1 MKSVVPAAGRE
12 PEGDTPQPPAVAST
26 ARRVRDWWVVAIP
39 ALVAYVP
46 LLLTRPGEVGADT
59 KTYLYLDPGKLL
71 RDAPYLWDSQIGLG
85 TVTHQNIGYLWPMG
99 PFYWLLDTLGLPDWV
114 AQRLWLGSVMF
125 AAALGVRYLIR
136 ALGEHGF
143 ADRSGAVLVASLA
156 YMMSPYLLEYSARIS
171 VILLPWAALPWLVA
185 LTAKALRHGGWRY
198 PAWFAL
204 VVLTVGGINATAL
217 ILVGVGPLLW
227 IVHAV
232 WLEREVPVRD
242 AVKAVARLGL
252 LTLLTS
258 LWWMAALWVQG
269 RYGLPV
275 LRYTETYK
283 TVAEISTA
291 PEVLR
296 GLGYWFF
303 YGNDKLGPWIE
314 PSATY
319 TQRIPVLALS
329 YALPLLAL
337 TSAALVRW
345 RYRAYFLVLLVAG
358 TLIAVGSHPWEEPS
372 PLGAAF
378 KSFTRTDLGLGMRS
392 TPRAVP
398 LIVLASALFL
408 GAGVAALG
416 RRLPRFAAPITVL
429 VALLVAGNLP
439 TLWTGEMVAA
449 NLKRPEEIP
458 QYWLDAISHLDA
470 QSHDTRILELPGS
483 DFASYRWG
491 NTVDPITP
499 GLTDRG
505 YVARELFQWGSPP
518 SASLVNAF
526 DRRLHE
532 GDLDP
537 QAVSTFA
544 RLIGAGDIVHRAD
557 LQFERYRTARPRQ
570 TWELLRAAPGL
581 GQPIELGPR
590 IPNIAGPEQPMIDEI
605 ELDAVEHLPYPPPVA
620 IFPVQDAL
628 PMIRSHRIERP
639 LIVAGD
645 GDGIIDAASIGLLD
659 LDQAI
664 FYSAAFAEDP
674 AGFDQIYRQGA
685 DLLVTDTNRKR
696 ARRWGTLRETT
707 GYTERA
713 GEQPPRY
720 DPGDQ
725 RLALFPAAGD
735 DAYTVSEQRGGAIA
749 TATDYGNPVTY
760 TPNDR
765 AANALDGDPFTAWR
779 VGAVDDPIGE
789 RISIRLDQPVTTSE
803 LTLLQP
809 INLVRNRWITDARLR
824 FDGGDPVDIVLDD
837 RSRALPGQVVSFPER
852 TFRELS
858 IEVLRTN
865 IPKRPRYDGIS
876 GVGFAEVGI
885 PGVRVHE
892 LVRPPLDL
900 LQRAG
905 ASSLDH
911 RLTLLL
917 TRLRSNPS
925 EPVRT
930 DEEPSLARVIW
941 LPTARAFSLAAQARL
956 SAELPDEAVDR
967 LLGLPD
973 AAAGGVTARSSQR
986 LPGSLARR
994 ASSAIDGDPSTH
1006 WAAPFLEQEGHH
1018 LEVEI
1023 GEPITFDH
1031 LDLRVVADGRHS
1043 VPTRIV
1049 LTVDGDPNRSLPID
1063 LPPIEDGAEPGHVA
1077 GARIDLPTPVTGRAF
1092 SFRVEEVRPVKTI
1105 DWYSYTPITMP
1116 VAIAELGIPGVQ
1128 RAPLPERLDTGC
1140 RADLLTVDGQA
1151 VPLRITGS
1159 TADALARK
1167 ALMVT
1172 PCGQDDAAVRLSAGE
1187 HVIRSSAGRVS
1198 GIDVDRVALTSAA
1211 GGAPAPLDRTRP
1223 EVPPPPPTRTLSA
1236 GPVSF
1241 EVEVD
1246 ANGSPFWLTVGQ
1258 SWNAG
1263 WRASVDGR
1271 DLGPSEIIDGY
1282 ANGWLVDPGDAQT
1295 VRITVEWAPQRIIW
1309 IFLAISAIA
1318 VLASLVLALG
1328 GRRPPRGQR
1337 AITRDDPSLDPRLAL
1352 PWEQARDRLSVRA
1365 AAAGASLLTLV
1376 AFLNLS
1382 FAGWLPALSLVVGGA
1397 TFAALRAPR
1406 GRGWLALAGVGC
1418 LAAAYAYI
1426 VTSQLR
1432 HRHVPDFIWP
1442 VQFERVHV
1450 LGVLA
1455 VLLLAAE
1462 AVREVA
1468 LRRRATGRSASGEAA
1483 PAVSGDPARSI
1494 G

>member
-1 MKSVVPAAGRE
+1 MSSTTPAAGRQ
-12 PEGDTPQPPAVAST
+12 PERDTRRQP
-26 ARRVRDWWVVAIP
+26 RRSLWAHSIGDWWTIALP
-39 ALVAYVP
+39 ALIAYVP
-46 LLLTRPGEVGADT
+46 LLLTRAGEVGADT
-59 KTYLYLDPGKLL
+59 KTYLYLDPGRLL

-99 PFYWLLDTLGLPDWV
+99 PFYWLFDALGLPDWV
-114 AQRLWLGSVMF
+114 TQRLWLGSVMF

-136 ALGEHGF
+136 TLGQHGF

-156 YMMSPYLLEYSARIS
+156 YMMSPYLLEYEARIS
-171 VILLPWAALPWLVA
+171 VILLPWAALPWLIA

-198 PAWFAL
+198 PAWLAL

-227 IVHAV
+227 VVHAV
-232 WLEREVPVRD
+232 WLEREVPLRD
-242 AVKAVARLGL
+242 AIRAVVRIGL

-258 LWWMAALWVQG
+258 LWWMAGLWVQG

-283 TVAEISTA
+283 TVAEVSTA

-314 PSATY
+314 PSVTY
-319 TQRIPVLALS
+319 TQRIPILVLS
-329 YALPLLAL
+329 YAIPVLAL

-372 PLGAAF
+372 PLGAVF
-378 KSFTRTDLGLGMRS
+378 KSFTRTGFGLGMRS
-392 TPRAVP
+392 TPRAAP
-398 LIVLASALFL
+398 LVVLASALFL
-408 GAGVAALG
+408 GAGVAALS
-416 RRLPRFAAPITVL
+416 RRLPRYAVPVTAL

-458 QYWLDAISHLDA
+458 SYWLDAIRYLDG
-470 QSHDTRILELPGS
+470 QSHDTRILEVPGS

-537 QAVSTFA
+537 QAVAPFA
-544 RLIGAGDIVHRAD
+544 RLIGAGDVVYRAD

-570 TWELLRAAPGL
+570 TWELLRSAPGL
-581 GQPIELGPR
+581 APPIELGPHT
-590 IPNIAGPEQPMIDEI
+590 PNIAGPEQPMIDEI

-620 IFPVQDAL
+620 IFPVKDAL
-628 PMIRSHRIERP
+628 PMIRSHRVERP
-639 LIVAGD
+639 LLVAGD
-645 GDGIIDAASIGLLD
+645 GEGIVDAASIGLLD
-659 LDQAI
+659 LNQAI
-664 FYSAAFAEDP
+664 LYSAAFAADP
-674 AGFDQIYRQGA
+674 DGFNRVLALDA

-713 GEQPPRY
+713 GEKPPRY
-720 DPGDQ
+720 DPSDQ
-725 RLALFPAAGD
+725 RLALFPDAGD
-735 DAYTVSEQRGGAIA
+735 DAYTVSEQRGGAVA

-765 AANALDGDPFTAWR
+765 AANAVDGDPLTAWR

-789 RISIRLDQPVTTSE
+789 RLTIRLDEPVTTGT

-809 INLVRNRWITDARLR
+809 INLVRNRWITEARLR
-824 FDGGDPVDIVLDD
+824 FDGGDAIDISLDD
-837 RSRALPGQVVSFPER
+837 RSRELPGQVVTFPER

-858 IEVLRTN
+858 IEVRATN

-885 PGVRVHE
+885 PGVRVDE
-892 LVRPPLDL
+892 LVRPPVDL

-905 ASSLDH
+905 SSSLDH
-911 RLTLLL
+911 RLTLLF

-930 DEEPSLARVIW
+930 DEEPALARVVW

-956 SAELPDEAVDR
+956 SAELPDEVVDR

-973 AAAGGVTARSSQR
+973 AASGGVTARSSQR

-994 ASSAIDGDPSTH
+994 ASSAVDGDPTTH
-1006 WAAPFLEQEGHH
+1006 WAAPFLDQEGHY
-1018 LEVEI
+1018 LDIETGQPV
-1023 GEPITFDH
+1023 TFDH
-1031 LDLRVVADGRHS
+1031 LDLQIVADGRHS
-1043 VPTRIV
+1043 VPTRLT
-1049 LTVDGDPNRSLPID
+1049 LTVDGDPAKSFTLD
-1063 LPPIEDGAEPGHVA
+1063 LPVVEDRAESGGVVSQ
-1077 GARIDLPTPVTGRAF
+1077 RVDLPVSVTGR
-1092 SFRVEEVRPVKTI
+1092 SFVIRIDGVRPVETI
-1105 DWYSYTPITMP
+1105 DWYSNTPITMP

-1128 RAPLPERLDTGC
+1128 RPPLPERFDTGC
-1140 RADLLTVDGQA
+1140 RTDLLTVDGQP

-1159 TADALARK
+1159 TADALSRK
-1167 ALMVT
+1167 ALTVA
-1172 PCGQDDAAVRLSAGE
+1172 PCGEGDGAVRLDAGE
-1187 HVIRSSAGRVS
+1187 HVIRSRAGRVS
-1198 GIDVDRVALTSAA
+1198 GIDLDRVALASAA
-1211 GGAPAPLDRTRP
+1211 GGGPAPV
-1223 EVPPPPPTRTLSA
+1223 VPASSAAASAPPTHTVSV

-1241 EVEVD
+1241 EVEVA
-1246 ANGSPFWLTVGQ
+1246 ANGEPFWLSVGQ
-1258 SWNAG
+1258 SWNPG
-1263 WRASVDGR
+1263 WHATVDGR
-1271 DLGPSEIIDGY
+1271 DLGPPTIIDGY
-1282 ANGWLVDPGDAQT
+1282 ANGWLIEPDDAGP
-1295 VRITVEWAPQRIIW
+1295 VRITVEWTPQRVVW
-1309 IFLAISAIA
+1309 LFLAISAVAA
-1318 VLASLVLALG
+1318 VATLVLAIG
-1328 GRRPPRGQR
+1328 GRRPPRGRR
-1337 AITRDDPSLDPRLAL
+1337 AITEDDPSLDPQLTL
-1352 PWEQARDRLSVRA
+1352 PWEQEHERLSPQAALVA
-1365 AAAGASLLTLV
+1365 AALLSSV
-1376 AFLNLS
+1376 SFLNLS
-1382 FAGWLPALSLVVGGA
+1382 FAGWLPALSLLVGGA
-1397 TFAALRAPR
+1397 TYAALRAPR
-1406 GRGWLALAGVGC
+1406 GRGWLALGGVGC
-1418 LAAAYAYI
+1418 LAAAYGYI
-1426 VTSQLR
+1426 VISQLR

-1442 VQFERVHV
+1442 AQFERVHV

-1468 LRRRATGRSASGEAA
+1468 LRRRTTRRPTTTPDPAASGDRA
-1483 PAVSGDPARSI
+1483 PSI